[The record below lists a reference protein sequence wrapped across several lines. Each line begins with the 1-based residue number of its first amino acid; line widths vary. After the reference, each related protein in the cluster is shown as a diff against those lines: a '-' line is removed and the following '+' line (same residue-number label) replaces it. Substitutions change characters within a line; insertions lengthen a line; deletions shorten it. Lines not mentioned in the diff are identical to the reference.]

1 MYDQL
6 VSVWVVGALLM
17 SIQYLRI
24 AVRKERPNT
33 WHRTL
38 IKYRNGWR
46 WTLTL
51 VAVFAVAGA
60 VLISTQDTNRLVRS
74 SSSDQAGVSLAM
86 LFAIGLIR
94 LFIERAR
101 GESEGFFAGMRDFV
115 RSFVNPRKLMGTAE
129 PLKIHVGGGKEQ
141 TFWLAFFI
149 VFFVSSLFI
158 DDSIANQDETV
169 LAWMLLVLTALG
181 YFCWIYMLLFRKLTD
196 EHHFTARATRIFLG
210 DIFTGEIPRQAILIG
225 PPGAGKTTL
234 VHADTKYDATQSV
247 TIVVKAVAVE
257 DPTSRPV
264 MLSMIDCPGENMRD
278 YVLLSSAFRADVLV
292 LMLNARCLDPESLRD
307 PGKFTMDRWGELV
320 LDMEEMSDQR
330 TYLQALHFATHGEKQ
345 RQAGTDGNKK
355 SDERYDKAIDISGLF
370 RARSFVLYLNK
381 PDNHEGAKNAID
393 ALNMNGLKN
402 LAVEIGSRFGVSEA
416 ASFCYVGDCA
426 KAGQGRDV
434 IADETRLRQGHAALI
449 E

>member
-1 MYDQL
+1 MFDLL
-6 VSVWVVGALLM
+6 VSVWVFGALLM

-24 AVRKERPNT
+24 AVRKERPES

-46 WTLTL
+46 WTLAL
-51 VAVFAVAGA
+51 VVVFTVVGV
-60 VLISTQDTNRLVRS
+60 VLISTKTINRLDES
-74 SSSDQAGVSLAM
+74 IAADQAGVSLIM

-101 GESEGFFAGMRDFV
+101 GESEGFLTGLRDFV

-129 PLKIHVGGGKEQ
+129 PLKIGLGGGKEQ
-141 TFWLAFFI
+141 TFWLAFFL
-149 VFFVSSLFI
+149 VFFVSSVFI
-158 DDSIANQDETV
+158 DGSFAFDSATT
-169 LAWMLLVLTALG
+169 LAWTLLLLTSVG
-181 YFCWIYMLLFRKLTD
+181 YFCWIYMLLYRKLTD

-210 DIFTGEIPRQAILIG
+210 DIFTAEIPRQAILIG

-234 VHADTKYDATQSV
+234 VHADTDNDATESI
-247 TIVVKAVAVE
+247 TIVVKAVAVQ
-257 DPTSRPV
+257 DPMDRPV

-292 LMLNARCLDPESLRD
+292 LMLKATWLKPDNLRD
-307 PGKFTMDRWGELV
+307 SNNYQMDRWERLV
-320 LDMEEMSDQR
+320 MNEMTDQR
-330 TYLQALHFATHGEKQ
+330 TYLQALHFATHGELLPQSDDDQ
-345 RQAGTDGNKK
+345 RST
-355 SDERYDKAIDISGLF
+355 SDMRATKAIDVSGLF

-381 PDNHEGAKNAID
+381 PANHERANEVMG
-393 ALNMNGLKN
+393 ALNRDGLKN
-402 LAVEIGSRFGVSEA
+402 LAVQIGSRFGVPEE

-426 KAGQGRDV
+426 KAGQGRDL
-434 IADETRLRQGHAALI
+434 IADEALLRQRHAALV